1 MQRCRYILPAIWCHN
16 RNQPVLILYESLN
29 FKVVAQPKV
38 SLETKII
45 LAGAVRDEV
54 RRHPGIPI
62 ADLHRVFRCEPICAP
77 GLNSPAFPSNPAS
90 DNVVLIGVKIVIEEI
105 VINKVPIYA

>member
-1 MQRCRYILPAIWCHN
+1 M
-16 RNQPVLILYESLN
+16 
-29 FKVVAQPKV
+29 AQPKV

-90 DNVVLIGVKIVIEEI
+90 DNVILVGVEVVVEKIVIDE
-105 VINKVPIYA
+105 VPFHA